1 MVRDEEIIRELIAE
15 RARIDK
21 LINSYQSRNGELS
34 AVVPVTKPKEYSFHE
49 LMERS
54 LGAMSD
60 ADFDDGM
67 DELCTTTEIRRG
79 ISTVSSIQIN
89 RPVTTNNVTV
99 NIDNSCHTTTHSES
113 HVNTTLAGGD
123 KVIDALGGLLH
134 NLFN

>member
-1 MVRDEEIIRELIAE
+1 MVREDEIIRELIAKRDE
-15 RARIDK
+15 LDRLID
-21 LINSYQSRNGELS
+21 SYQKKNGELS
-34 AVVPVTKPKEYSFHE
+34 AVVPVTKPKEYSFNE
-49 LMERS
+49 LLERS
-54 LGAMSD
+54 IANMD
-60 ADFDDGM
+60 DCDFDDGA

-79 ISTVSSIQIN
+79 VNVVSNIRVN

-113 HVNTTLAGGD
+113 HINTTLAGGD

>member
-1 MVRDEEIIRELIAE
+1 MVREDEIIRELIAKRDE
-15 RARIDK
+15 LDRLID
-21 LINSYQSRNGELS
+21 SYQKKNGELS
-34 AVVPVTKPKEYSFHE
+34 AVVPVTKPKEYSFNE
-49 LMERS
+49 LLERS
-54 LGAMSD
+54 IANMD
-60 ADFDDGM
+60 DCDFDDGT

-79 ISTVSSIQIN
+79 VNVVSNIRVN

-113 HVNTTLAGGD
+113 HINTTLAGGD